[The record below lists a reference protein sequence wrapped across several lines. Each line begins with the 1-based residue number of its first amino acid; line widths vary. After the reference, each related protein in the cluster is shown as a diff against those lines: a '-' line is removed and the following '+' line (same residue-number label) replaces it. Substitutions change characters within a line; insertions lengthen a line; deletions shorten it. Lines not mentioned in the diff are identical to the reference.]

1 MKLADIEG
9 NDREAQPG
17 LAGKCRDCGHALVA
31 KCGQHR
37 VWHWAHRKSK
47 DCDPWWEQ
55 ETEWHR
61 SWKNQFPVAWQE
73 IGHTAQSGERHRAD
87 VKTESGL
94 VLEFQHSALS
104 EAERVSREEF
114 YARWSGL
121 LTPTGVSATK
131 RNSLLRFLA
140 RYTSLRNCRPLPS
153 TETKALSC
161 AIGERAA
168 PRSISTSARLR
179 RFGDFIP
186 FAVMRWLM

>member
-1 MKLADIEG
+1 MIG
-9 NDREAQPG
+9 EAQPG
-17 LAGKCRDCGHALVA
+17 LTGKCRDCGHAMVA

-94 VLEFQHSALS
+94 VLEFQYSPLS
-104 EAERVSREEF
+104 EAERVSREDF
-114 YARWSGL
+114 YTRLVWVVHANRRLRDRKKFFASLSG
-121 LTPTGVSATK
+121 P
-131 RNSLLRFLA
+131 LRVASGAADLYDPPRRQRSLA
-140 RYTSLRNCRPLPS
+140 RLGN
-153 TETKALSC
+153 
-161 AIGERAA
+161 RAA
-168 PRSISTSARLR
+168 PRSISTSARLSKATAL
-179 RFGDFIP
+179 FGDFIRL
-186 FAVMRWLM
+186 AAACWLM